1 VTTLERKRYEEFAYV
16 LDYLPQGKP
25 RSTMQSFRAEP
36 IVQLLG
42 EDYFTLLEAVV
53 NTGAVLN
60 SRERVY
66 VGKSATRTKI
76 SHILGRTNY
85 EELTSEAKNELL
97 SVVEEIAKN
106 HEKRFTDFFNE
117 AQAVTPRMHS
127 LELLPGIGK
136 KYMWAILKEREKK
149 TFENYKDIQTRT
161 QIPDP
166 VKMVAK
172 RVKQELSEE
181 PKYKIFVR

>member
-1 VTTLERKRYEEFAYV
+1 LERKRYEEFAYV
-16 LDYLPQGKP
+16 LDYLPEGKP
-25 RSTMQSFRAEP
+25 RSAMHGFRAEP

-53 NTGAVLN
+53 NMGAALN
-60 SRERVY
+60 PSERVY
-66 VGKSATRTKI
+66 VGKSAARTKI

-97 SVVEEIAKN
+97 NVVEEIAKS
-106 HEKRFTDFFNE
+106 HEKRFTNFYNE
-117 AQAVTPRMHS
+117 AQAITPRMHS

-149 TFENYKDIQTRT
+149 PFENYQDIQTRT
-161 QIPDP
+161 QISDP
-166 VKMVAK
+166 VKMIAK
-172 RVKQELSEE
+172 RIKLELSEE